1 MGKSG
6 KILEIGAVVD
16 VDRLAEDAVPLSK
29 KILGLSCVLPHAP
42 GWLISRSARGGLCH
56 LFGPA
61 YVLLLQDHGSE
72 YWRGC

>member
-29 KILGLSCVLPHAP
+29 KILGLSCVLPT
-42 GWLISRSARGGLCH
+42 RSWVADKQICAGRAMSSVWASLR
-56 LFGPA
+56 LTAAGPR
-61 YVLLLQDHGSE
+61 Q
-72 YWRGC
+72 

>member
-29 KILGLSCVLPHAP
+29 KTLAYRVCSHTLLG
-42 GWLISRSARGGLCH
+42 G
-56 LFGPA
+56 
-61 YVLLLQDHGSE
+61 
-72 YWRGC
+72 